1 MGIRGIPGIIAASI
15 ALAALLSTSG
25 CAAQPAAPEPSDS
38 ATPAAAAAEGLVS
51 GPALAEAEQRLRT
64 TLYLMGMDQPDI
76 GAVAR
81 DLVTARELEA
91 GTIELI
97 GVEEGE
103 GQGDGAELGAVQLR
117 VLPLA
122 SSAEQV
128 AVCFSVTYNRYRD
141 TGSEQIACDAG
152 APRIEPP
159 VNTSTVLV
167 VPADATEAAIAVLD
181 ALPVSP
187 PAAAEIAAALD
198 AAVTQPSGELE
209 AAYPAD
215 VVVEGDSI
223 GVAFGRT
230 DDCALI
236 ARVDGVAQPVHV
248 ASISLQ
254 EGELGCFGST
264 AITTPP
270 RTH

>member
-1 MGIRGIPGIIAASI
+1 MGIRGIQGIVAAAI
-15 ALAALLSTSG
+15 GAAALLLTSG
-25 CAAQPAAPEPSDS
+25 CAAEPPSAPSPSPSTS
-38 ATPAAAAAEGLVS
+38 AVADGLVS
-51 GPALAEAEQRLRT
+51 GTALAEAEQRLRT
-64 TLYLMGMDQPDI
+64 TLYLMGMDEPDI

-97 GVEEGE
+97 GVEE
-103 GQGDGAELGAVQLR
+103 QAPASDGAQFGSVQLR
-117 VLPLA
+117 VLPR
-122 SSAEQV
+122 SDSTEQV
-128 AVCFSVTYNRYRD
+128 PVCFSVGYDRHRD
-141 TGSEQIACDAG
+141 DGGTQIACPADAQ
-152 APRIEPP
+152 RIDPP

-167 VPADATEAAIAVLD
+167 VPVDATEAAIAVLE
-181 ALPVSP
+181 ALPATP
-187 PAAAEIAAALD
+187 PKPAEIAAAID
-198 AAVTQPSGELE
+198 AAVTRPTGALE

-215 VVVEGDSI
+215 VVVDGDSI

-236 ARVDGVAQPVHV
+236 ARVDGVAEPVHV
-248 ASISLQ
+248 PSISLQ
-254 EGELGCFGST
+254 EGELGCYGST